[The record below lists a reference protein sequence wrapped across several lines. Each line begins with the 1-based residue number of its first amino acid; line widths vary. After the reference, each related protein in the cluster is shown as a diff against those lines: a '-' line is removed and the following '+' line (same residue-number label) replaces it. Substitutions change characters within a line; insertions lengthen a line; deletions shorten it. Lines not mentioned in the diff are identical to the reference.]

1 MTEQLQQRDL
11 VVLVADKQMEFS
23 VRGLL
28 ERRRALRIQPISFEI
43 FAHPAKDPGCR
54 RKSHDFL
61 RPFHRQYRFALV
73 MFDREG
79 CGSEGQTREELEAE
93 IEQRL
98 AQSGW
103 ENRAAS
109 VVLDPELEIWVWSDS
124 PEVDRALD
132 WSGRQPNLRSWLK
145 TEGFVTEEGAKP
157 EQPKEAM
164 QRALKIA
171 RRPRSASIY
180 RDLASKISVDRCT
193 DAAFI
198 KFKETLQRWFG
209 ES

>member
-1 MTEQLQQRDL
+1 MTEQLPQRDL
-11 VVLVADKQMEFS
+11 VLLVADKQMEFS

-28 ERRRALRIQPISFEI
+28 DRQRALRIRPISLEI
-43 FAHPAKDPGCR
+43 FVHPAKDPGCR

-61 RPFHRQYRFALV
+61 RPFHRQYRHALV

-79 CGSEGQTREELEAE
+79 CGSESQTREELEAE
-93 IEQRL
+93 IEQNL

-124 PEVDRALD
+124 PEVDRALG
-132 WSGRQPNLRSWLK
+132 WSGRQPNLSGWLQSA
-145 TEGFVTEEGAKP
+145 GFVTAEGAKP
-157 EQPKEAM
+157 ERPKEAM
-164 QRALKIA
+164 QQALKIS

-180 RDLASKISVDRCT
+180 RDLASKVSVDRCT

>member
-1 MTEQLQQRDL
+1 
-11 VVLVADKQMEFS
+11 
-23 VRGLL
+23 
-28 ERRRALRIQPISFEI
+28 
-43 FAHPAKDPGCR
+43 
-54 RKSHDFL
+54 
-61 RPFHRQYRFALV
+61 

-79 CGSEGQTREELEAE
+79 CGSDSQTRIELEAE
-93 IEQRL
+93 IEQNL
-98 AQSGW
+98 SQSGW

-132 WSGRQPNLRSWLK
+132 WSGRQPNLSRWLQS
-145 TEGFVTEEGAKP
+145 EGFVTEEGAKP
-157 EQPKEAM
+157 ERPKEAM
-164 QRALKIA
+164 QQALKIS

-180 RDLASKISVDRCT
+180 RDLALNVSVARCK